1 MIYAELVPGD
11 SQASAPQVTP
21 NQLCIY
27 FKNIDIFY
35 TLENHKHSIV
45 KRELKVKSFLIL
57 YEIYINIYVF
67 VQITA
72 TYGKEKIY

>member
-35 TLENHKHSIV
+35 TLENHKHIVQNKCIIV
-45 KRELKVKSFLIL
+45 KSLME
-57 YEIYINIYVF
+57 
-67 VQITA
+67 
-72 TYGKEKIY
+72 